1 MKPALVHALML
12 LPAKLNNSLV
22 WNGLQPS
29 NFVQHIWSCLFHLVL
44 SFSEKNSIVF
54 RISLFPR
61 FLSICHCHL
70 FLYWSWY
77 LSLIYSW
84 TVVHTETLI
93 DGEPILKLPAKTIQ
107 LSKIDFTPE
116 ERAFYVT
123 LEEGS
128 RQKFKVPSTLH
139 HLSSVGYKL
148 NCLSMMFFFICN
160 HGWIIFV

>member
-1 MKPALVHALML
+1 MACNHQTLFSIFDLVCFIQY
-12 LPAKLNNSLV
+12 LV
-22 WNGLQPS
+22 FL
-29 NFVQHIWSCLFHLVL
+29 
-44 SFSEKNSIVF
+44 KMNSIVF
-54 RISLFPR
+54 HVSLFPR
-61 FLSICHCHL
+61 FLSTCICHCHL
-70 FLYWSWY
+70 VLYWLWY

-84 TVVHTETLI
+84 TVVLTETLI

-116 ERAFYVT
+116 ERAFYLT

-148 NCLSMMFFFICN
+148 NCLSMMLFLFAIMVGLSLSN
-160 HGWIIFV
+160 LRS